1 MLVFAKPESFITVLH
16 KQCENEPDE
25 LRLWQALIAVGIA
38 GLKQL
43 TLMDEVVSLLQ
54 QEKRCEV
61 SLTSQCDGC

>member
-1 MLVFAKPESFITVLH
+1 MLQ

-25 LRLWQALIAVGIA
+25 LRLWQALIAEGIA

-43 TLMDEVVSLLQ
+43 TLMDEAVSLLQ
-54 QEKRCEV
+54 QEQQCKV